1 MQRKDNPYQL
11 AQGVSELALSEDGGD
26 GVKRLPPFQAV
37 VDLAACESRPDLL
50 LSTAKDG
57 TTRVWD
63 WQAEACLAVLAAD
76 ATVAS
81 WTPLADGI
89 VTGHSSGALQRWSLP
104 PSAALAASE
113 VVGSK
118 RRRVAPP
125 AAPDAFAKKVRISR
139 LCSLMRGRVW
149 VSVVGDVM
157 KGKTASW

>member
-1 MQRKDNPYQL
+1 
-11 AQGVSELALSEDGGD
+11 
-26 GVKRLPPFQAV
+26 V

-81 WTPLADGI
+81 WAPLADGI
-89 VTGHSSGALQRWSLP
+89 VTGHSSGALQRWPLP
-104 PSAALAASE
+104 PSAALAAAD

-118 RRRVAPP
+118 RRRMSPP
-125 AAPDAFAKKVRISR
+125 AAPDALARKVRLALSPSETQR
-139 LCSLMRGRVW
+139 LDSWRRAYGRQV
-149 VSVVGDVM
+149 
-157 KGKTASW
+157 ASW